1 VAREPRDFAV
11 YGFATTHDAL
21 AAEAVLADMGL
32 PVVPIP
38 TPRSLG
44 SVCGIAL
51 RLEAADAP
59 RAEELL
65 VNAGLEWTAHARI
78 EDV

>member
-1 VAREPRDFAV
+1 
-11 YGFATTHDAL
+11 
-21 AAEAVLADMGL
+21 
-32 PVVPIP
+32 
-38 TPRSLG
+38 
-44 SVCGIAL
+44 VCGIAL